1 MRHPRRLLRLAALL
15 LLIPGLLNI
24 AVTEWEHARNPV
36 PGRFYPVG
44 GRRMHID
51 CAGSGSPTVVIEVA
65 ASASWLAWQGVQRA
79 LSPTTRVCTYDRA
92 GHGWSAPRSGSRD
105 AQTIVGE
112 LHALLDSAA
121 VRRPVVLAGHSAG
134 GLYVLEYAREF
145 PGEVAGMALMDASS
159 PRQIDELPGWRA
171 SYEAEKRVRGRK
183 LLMERMAV
191 WSGWERL
198 LGRCRDTPSRELQDL
213 AGQYNALMCRPVYV
227 GGDES
232 EFMHFETSARQAER
246 VTSLGDIPLLIMTRD
261 TRRPANAGD
270 AEAIAEDSVWDHEQE
285 EFKKLTPRSWRVVAR
300 GAGHAVQHD
309 RLDLVVRH
317 MTILV
322 AAVRGGSAP
331 PYGSTVVE

>member
-1 MRHPRRLLRLAALL
+1 MVGARRAPVPATRRPSSANCTRCWTRPPCDGLWCWRAIPRAASTSSNTRGSSRARS
-15 LLIPGLLNI
+15 P
-24 AVTEWEHARNPV
+24 AWRSWTPARHARS
-36 PGRFYPVG
+36 
-44 GRRMHID
+44 I
-51 CAGSGSPTVVIEVA
+51 
-65 ASASWLAWQGVQRA
+65 
-79 LSPTTRVCTYDRA
+79 
-92 GHGWSAPRSGSRD
+92 
-105 AQTIVGE
+105 
-112 LHALLDSAA
+112 
-121 VRRPVVLAGHSAG
+121 
-134 GLYVLEYAREF
+134 
-145 PGEVAGMALMDASS
+145 
-159 PRQIDELPGWRA
+159 ELPGWRA

-246 VTSLGDIPLLIMTRD
+246 VTSLGDVPLLIMTRD
-261 TRRPANAGD
+261 TRRPANAAD

-322 AAVRGGSAP
+322 AAVRGGRPP
-331 PYGSTVVE
+331 PYGSPGVE